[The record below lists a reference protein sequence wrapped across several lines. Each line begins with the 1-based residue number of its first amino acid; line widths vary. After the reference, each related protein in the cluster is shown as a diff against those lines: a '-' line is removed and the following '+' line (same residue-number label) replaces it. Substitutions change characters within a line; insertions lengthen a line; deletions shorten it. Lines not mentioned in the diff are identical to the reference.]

1 MARIGY
7 IKLDIPGQRSAED
20 ESYIS
25 TAGCDMIC
33 RERFCNEHVKPVWKE
48 MIRILE
54 TGDEVFLLSM
64 ENAFSG
70 VRQLCLFLELCRVK
84 RIRVVF
90 MRDKIDSWEEMYQN
104 STANILNAI
113 ASLSKETYAIRRKR
127 VTLKRN
133 KTERSSIKKNRN
145 EKCVELYQAGIPTEE
160 IKKQCGFR
168 SKSSVFRILR
178 ESGVKLNRR
187 KWSNNE

>member
-1 MARIGY
+1 MVRIGY
-7 IKLDIPGQRSAED
+7 IKLEIPGQRSAED
-20 ESYIS
+20 DSCLS
-25 TAGCDMIC
+25 TVGCDMIY

-54 TGDEVFLLSM
+54 TGDEVFFLSM

-90 MRDKIDSWEEMYQN
+90 MRDRIDSREEMYQN
-104 STANILNAI
+104 STVNILNAI
-113 ASLSKETYAIRRKR
+113 ASLSKETYALRRKR

-133 KTERSSIKKNRN
+133 KPERSTIKQKRN
-145 EKCVELYQAGIPTEE
+145 EKCVELYHAGIPTDE
-160 IKKQCGFR
+160 IKKQVGFR
-168 SKSSVFRILR
+168 SKSSVFRVLK
-178 ESGVKLNRR
+178 ESGVKANRR
-187 KWSNNE
+187 NGSDDE